1 MMYALSEC
9 TMPLH
14 ESRESLMNNRKSVK
28 KFVQNHAFQSVLCT
42 LEFEK
47 LGVNSIPG
55 WSGAKKRG
63 GRGYSRLLTQDAAA
77 CKTAAQQAST
87 AAAAVRL
94 QAHACRLIMD
104 VVGCVTA
111 ATQAATAEDVDM
123 GENQRALSD
132 AALPRDSTVV
142 DAAAAVSGQK
152 QQLTTVCTGADAAAD
167 SPADEAMGA
176 DASAA
181 TVSGQEQQ
189 LSVGA
194 DADNEVIAFVLCKF
208 V

>member
-55 WSGAKKRG
+55 WSGAQQPG
-63 GRGYSRLLTQDAAA
+63 GRRYSRLLIQDAAA

-123 GENQRALSD
+123 GENQ
-132 AALPRDSTVV
+132 
-142 DAAAAVSGQK
+142 
-152 QQLTTVCTGADAAAD
+152 QLTTVCTGAAAAAD

-181 TVSGQEQQ
+181 AVSGQEPQ